1 MALSLDGD
9 EVTTSPSA
17 SSLMARLNQ
26 RSAMVLRSCQR
37 SKTTAVG
44 AGGEE
49 NGAGDDAGS
58 SMDIECD
65 DAAIKV
71 SIRLT
76 ISMCSI
82 ITDS

>member
-1 MALSLDGD
+1 
-9 EVTTSPSA
+9 
-17 SSLMARLNQ
+17 
-26 RSAMVLRSCQR
+26 MVLRSCQR
-37 SKTTAVG
+37 SRTTAAG

-58 SMDIECD
+58 SMDIEGD

-71 SIRLT
+71 SIRLI

-82 ITDS
+82 TVNS